1 MSKLAKSKPE
11 ATARNPAAPTA
22 ARAEQLLRAARARVT
37 SARIHVLAALLAA
50 PRALT
55 HQDVQETLHEMDR
68 VTLYRTLDFLTE
80 AGLAH
85 KIAADDRVFRY
96 SAGAEHGA
104 HDAGAP
110 HHQHGHFKCTR
121 CAKVFCLDSSGD
133 GALLRDALQETLG
146 RGFQSHDIEFTIKGW
161 CADCAH

>member
-1 MSKLAKSKPE
+1 M
-11 ATARNPAAPTA
+11 
-22 ARAEQLLRAARARVT
+22 LRDAQVRVT
-37 SARIHVLAALLAA
+37 PARIQVLATLLDA

-55 HQDVQETLHEMDR
+55 HHDVQENLLALDR

-80 AGLAH
+80 TGLAH

-96 SAGAEHGA
+96 SAGADQAAQE
-104 HDAGAP
+104 AGMK
-110 HHQHGHFKCTR
+110 HQQHGHFKCTR
-121 CAKVFCLDSSGD
+121 CAKVFCLDTSGE
-133 GALLRDALQETLG
+133 AAMLREALQGSLG